1 MTTKKVGDFSR
12 ILRNMT
18 LRMPIMSIMPRFT
31 RSRQVVPTSMMS
43 ELASNRATS
52 NRATSNRA
60 TSNRATSNRA
70 TSNPAKSI
78 EQLQNTLESI
88 EKEIKAY
95 KDNYKKKK
103 ENAITAWKSGNKR
116 AARAQLDLAKKYIK
130 RVSQLENNKL
140 QTTEL
145 LVALKSATT
154 AAKAFEKLKSR
165 DASQTSLTSASI
177 KGGKIMR
184 KSRRRIKTRRK
195 RRH

>member
-43 ELASNRATS
+43 ELA
-52 NRATSNRA
+52 
-60 TSNRATSNRA
+60 SNRATSNRA

>member
-1 MTTKKVGDFSR
+1 
-12 ILRNMT
+12 MT
-18 LRMPIMSIMPRFT
+18 LRMSIMPRFT